1 MSLIF
6 CALREPSGS
15 RLERVLTIQ
24 RIKIMRTDKK
34 TPFGFNQ
41 RASTLNVL
49 VVLLL
54 SFFAP
59 SIQASQQQELPI
71 EHFTELPKFSSLK
84 ISPNGDYLSVSVKVG
99 QESQVVVLDRKTM
112 RPIHRHRFQQEKASV
127 AGHWWVSD
135 KRMVFGLETFVP
147 TMQEAPLRNVML
159 YGVDFD
165 GKREDVLAS
174 PLCKKCDLWG
184 AELLDPLV
192 DEKKYALVL
201 SYTRSGTRQKVAR
214 MNLRNGSISK
224 AVSVP
229 PRTIDI
235 VLDKSKQPRY
245 AVSGND
251 AGDRLV
257 HYREPGK
264 VEWTLLAQYPYPG
277 GWMFPVGFS
286 ADESRALVLDS
297 RDGGTQAVGF
307 ADLRLQSVEHLF
319 RDSVTDITG
328 YDIDE
333 NDQLYAASAGIGK
346 PRRVILNP
354 EHPQAQ
360 TLQRLEASFPDD
372 AVSITSS
379 TQDGS
384 LHLVG
389 TRSEKNPGTY
399 YLYDESAGELTYL
412 LARMPWIKSQQGF
425 TTTDFIFEARD
436 GLKITGLLT
445 MPKAQGDERVPLVVM
460 PHGGPHGP
468 YDRWGWDSHV
478 QFLASRGYAVVQVN
492 FRGSG
497 SHGADFEKAGF
508 REWGRKIQFDII
520 DGARYVIANNP
531 IDAER
536 VGIMGGS
543 FGGYSALQSAIL
555 EPDFFKAS
563 IGVVGVY
570 DFNLMYTNGD
580 IRGRRSGRK
589 YLEKALGRD
598 KAQFQEYS
606 PLARAHELKAPVLL
620 IQGEKD
626 QRAPVV
632 HADKLAQRLE
642 ELNHEFEYIIMP
654 NEGHGFYKPE
664 NRQRYFRSVEQFLAQ
679 HL

>member
-1 MSLIF
+1 MIVKNKIALGTNKGAPALKAFLI
-6 CALREPSGS
+6 L
-15 RLERVLTIQ
+15 
-24 RIKIMRTDKK
+24 
-34 TPFGFNQ
+34 
-41 RASTLNVL
+41 L
-49 VVLLL
+49 VSLL
-54 SFFAP
+54 SP
-59 SIQASQQQELPI
+59 VIHASETEDLPI
-71 EHFTELPKFSSLK
+71 KHFTELAKFSGIK
-84 ISPNGDYLSVSVKVG
+84 ISPNGDFLSVSVMVG
-99 QESQVVVLDRKTM
+99 KETQVVVLDRKTM
-112 RPIHRHRFQQEKASV
+112 QPIHRHRFQQEKASV

-135 KRMVFGLETFVP
+135 KRLVFGLETFVP
-147 TMQEAPLRNVML
+147 TEQEAPLRNVML
-159 YGVDFD
+159 YGVDYD

-174 PLCKKCDLWG
+174 PFCKKCDLWG
-184 AELLDPLV
+184 AELIDPLV
-192 DEKKYALVL
+192 DEKNYALVL
-201 SYTRSGTRQKVAR
+201 SYTLSGTRQKVAR
-214 MNLRNGSISK
+214 MNLRNGAISK

-229 PRTIDI
+229 PRTMEI
-235 VLDKSKQPRY
+235 VLDKTKQPRY
-245 AVSGND
+245 AVAGND

-264 VEWTLLAQYPYPG
+264 VEWTQLGQYPYPG
-277 GWMFPVGFS
+277 GWMRPVGFS

-297 RDGGTQAVGF
+297 RDGGTEAVGF
-307 ADLRLQSVEHLF
+307 ADLQLQSVEHLF

-333 NDQLYAASAGIGK
+333 TDQMYAASAGIGK
-346 PRRVILNP
+346 PRRVILDP
-354 EHPQAQ
+354 EHPQAKA
-360 TLQRLEASFPDD
+360 LQRLEASFPDD
-372 AVSITSS
+372 AVRITSS
-379 TQDGS
+379 TRDGT

-389 TRSEKNPGTY
+389 TYSDKNAGMY
-399 YLYDESAGELTYL
+399 YLYDESVGELKYL
-412 LARMPWIKSQQGF
+412 LARRPWVKPEQGF

-445 MPKAQGDERVPLVVM
+445 MPNVSGDEQAPLIVM

-468 YDRWGWDSHV
+468 YDRWGWNMEA

-497 SHGADFEKAGF
+497 MHGADFEKAGF

-531 IDAER
+531 IDEDR
-536 VGIMGGS
+536 VGIMGAS

-570 DFNLMYTNGD
+570 DFKLMYTNGD

-626 QRAPVV
+626 DRAPVI
-632 HADKLAQRLE
+632 HADKLAERLE
-642 ELNHEFEYIIMP
+642 ELNHEFQYLIMP
-654 NEGHGFYKPE
+654 NEGHGFFKPE
-664 NRQRYFRSVEQFLAQ
+664 NRQLYLRTVEQFLAE
-679 HL
+679 HI